1 MWFWKF
7 YSEQLFNMKINLN
20 NREEVLD
27 TKKDILTIKELFELK
42 KFTFKNLVVKIN
54 GHLIK
59 RDEYISASFKDGD
72 KVDVIH
78 MISGG

>member
-1 MWFWKF
+1 M
-7 YSEQLFNMKINLN
+7 NINLN
-20 NREEVLD
+20 NREETLN
-27 TKKDILTIKELFELK
+27 TKKDILTIAELFELK

-54 GHLIK
+54 GRLIK
-59 RDEYISASFKDGD
+59 RDEYTSASFKAGD

>member
-1 MWFWKF
+1 
-7 YSEQLFNMKINLN
+7 MKITLN
-20 NREEVLD
+20 NREETLNTNKSV
-27 TKKDILTIKELFELK
+27 LTITELFELK

-54 GHLIK
+54 GALIK
-59 RDEYISASFKDGD
+59 RDEYTAASFKEGD

>member
-1 MWFWKF
+1 
-7 YSEQLFNMKINLN
+7 MKINLN
-20 NREEVLD
+20 NREEILD
-27 TKKDILTIKELFELK
+27 TNKDIITITELFELK

-54 GHLIK
+54 GQLIK
-59 RDEYISASFKDGD
+59 RDEYASATFKAGD